1 MNSYDT
7 KELLLDVL
15 NKVYPDSETLSTLGN
30 LISVDQTALLKLI
43 RELIKRG
50 MPLVY
55 SEQEVRLLVPVMS
68 KTAIQQNL
76 AAKSIGENILL
87 FQSVPST
94 NDYLKKHL
102 LQFTNGTL
110 ILAHTQSLG
119 KGRLGREWSSP
130 AGKTIS
136 MSLLLKPNQ
145 SDLNYSILTQLA
157 AAALV
162 KALDIYTYAEIKWPN
177 DVLIDKKKVAGILTE
192 AEFSGN
198 RLEGIIIGV
207 GINTNIDPSDIA
219 PELKEKA
226 TSLKTVTGPVDPNL
240 IISRFLNYFEDFYE
254 EWLMNHK
261 NHHFLDICRSQ
272 SALIGENYWIEENKG
287 SAQTRRKAK
296 IETINDSGSLVVTYL
311 DTLETTTLIS
321 THYSIRSDTGYI

>member
-7 KELLLDVL
+7 KELLLDFL
-15 NKVYPDSETLSTLGN
+15 YKVYPESEPLSTLKD
-30 LISVDQTALLKLI
+30 LISVDQDVLLQLI
-43 RELIKRG
+43 EELIKEG
-50 MPLVY
+50 MPLIHNK
-55 SEQEVRLLVPVMS
+55 QEVRLLVPVMS
-68 KTAIQQNL
+68 KKAIQQKL
-76 AAKSIGENILL
+76 ATKSLGENIQL
-87 FQSVPST
+87 FQSIPST
-94 NDYLKKHL
+94 NDYLKKNL

-110 ILAHTQSLG
+110 VLAHSQSLG

-130 AGKTIS
+130 SGKTIS

-145 SDLNYSILTQLA
+145 PNLNYSILTQLA

-177 DVLIDKKKVAGILTE
+177 DVLVDKKKVAGILTE

-207 GINTNIDPSDIA
+207 GVNTNIDASDIT

-240 IISRFLNYFEDFYE
+240 IISRFLNYFENFYE
-254 EWLMNHK
+254 DWLISYK
-261 NHHFLDICRSQ
+261 NHQFLDICRSH
-272 SALIGENYWIEENKG
+272 SALIGREYWIEENKG
-287 SAQTRRKAK
+287 SSKTRRKAK
-296 IETINDSGSLVVTYL
+296 IDTINDSGSLVVTYL